1 MLSVFRPKSRLSP
14 AFPRAVAAFSSGN
27 PTSNWIKPRLQPIN
41 LRQSG
46 DGGGEGVDGKGLRLC
61 LEMRLVKSP
70 FFHLAQQAGMWS
82 CTVYNKRFH
91 PRAYAKPEEGGLMK
105 EYQWQ
110 TQDVSMWN
118 VAVERQT
125 CIKGP
130 DAEKMVDMLI
140 TRRASLCKTGR
151 CKYVILCN
159 PNGGIINDPVLLRPN
174 EDEFWLSLADTDITM
189 FAQALNVGLGLD
201 VDISEIDVSPV
212 QIQGPKSTAL
222 MVDLVG
228 PEIED
233 VPYYGLMKTKVGGCD
248 VVISRTGFSTERGYE
263 IYLYNASAN
272 AEKMWNA
279 VLEAGKKHNLHVT
292 APGHCRRIEAGILS
306 WGQDMDA
313 ETNPYEV
320 GLGWQVD
327 FTKENFV
334 GKEALAKIKAQG
346 VTHKLAGVSFGG
358 EPITWYPADFYH
370 VKNGSGE
377 LVGHLTS
384 AWFSPTLQT
393 NIGFAFLPIEFTKLG
408 TKLDVTL
415 PKVYNPKG
423 GDVGGEVVKTP
434 FKMPAADEMG
444 TGLRETGT
452 KL

>member
-1 MLSVFRPKSRLSP
+1 MLSSFQKKLSTVGV
-14 AFPRAVAAFSSGN
+14 PRAVAAFSTGN
-27 PTSNWIKPRLQPIN
+27 PTSKWIKPRVQPYN

-70 FFHLAQQAGMWS
+70 FFHLSQQAGCWS
-82 CTVYNKRFH
+82 YTVYNKRFH
-91 PRAYAKPEEGGLMK
+91 ARAYAKPEEGGLMK
-105 EYQWQ
+105 EYEWM

-130 DAEKMVDMLI
+130 DAEKMIDMLI
-140 TRRASLCKTGR
+140 TRRAKLCKVGF

-159 PNGGIINDPVLLRPN
+159 PNGGIINDPVMLRPA
-174 EDEFWLSLADTDITM
+174 EDEFWLSLADGDITM
-189 FAQALNVGLGLD
+189 YAQALNVGLGLD
-201 VDISEIDVSPV
+201 VEISELDVSPV

-222 MVDLVG
+222 MKDLVG
-228 PEIED
+228 PQIED
-233 VPYYGLMKTKVGGCD
+233 VPYYGMLKTQVGGCD

-263 IYLYNASAN
+263 IYLYNASVN

-279 VLEAGKKHNLHVT
+279 VLEAGKNHNLHVT

-306 WGQDMDA
+306 WGQDMDT

-327 FTKENFV
+327 FTKDNFV
-334 GKEALAKIKAQG
+334 GKEALAKIKAKG
-346 VTHKLAGVSFGG
+346 VTHKLAGVTFGG
-358 EPITWYPADFYH
+358 KPITWYPADLYN
-370 VKNGSGE
+370 VKNESDE

-393 NIGFAFLPIEFTKLG
+393 NIGFAFLPVEFTSFG
-408 TKLDVTL
+408 TKLQVAL
-415 PKVYNPKG
+415 PEVYNPEG
-423 GDVGGEVVKTP
+423 GLVGAEVVKTP
-434 FKMPAADEMG
+434 FKMPADEEMG
-444 TGLRETGT
+444 TGLRSTGS